1 MFGLMLTVAA
11 GVDAVP
17 EISFFASIFHFGIS
31 SWLFLFTNKIGRII
45 NLLSGVALLIWPVSA
60 FIGST
65 I

>member
-31 SWLFLFTNKIGRII
+31 SW
-45 NLLSGVALLIWPVSA
+45 
-60 FIGST
+60 
-65 I
+65 